1 MWLGS
6 FLARDGD
13 PAGKV
18 AVIGVDARGL
28 DRAHGRRRV
37 RLSFEA
43 VFASVTTV
51 RGAGPDVGAT
61 ARMAADSMLSWLK
74 EFDGYCGLVILTS
87 AETGSARFVTLWE
100 DLDALE
106 RSERGRAAVRESM
119 IATAGAELESVER
132 SEVVLDERVDSGPAR
147 A

>member
-1 MWLGS
+1 LQSIGAG
-6 FLARDGD
+6 LPRLD
-13 PAGKV
+13 PFHTPCAT
-18 AVIGVDARGL
+18 
-28 DRAHGRRRV
+28 

-51 RGAGPDVGAT
+51 RGAGPEVGVT
-61 ARMAADSMLSWLK
+61 AKMAADSMLTWLQ
-74 EFDGYCGLVILTS
+74 EFEGYCGLVILTS

-100 DLDALE
+100 NLDALE

-132 SEVVLDERVDSGPAR
+132 YEVVLDERVDSGPPR
-147 A
+147 T

>member
-1 MWLGS
+1 LQSIGEVVPS
-6 FLARDGD
+6 LD
-13 PAGKV
+13 PV
-18 AVIGVDARGL
+18 
-28 DRAHGRRRV
+28 HTRRPA

-51 RGAGPDVGAT
+51 RGAGPEVGVT
-61 ARMAADSMLSWLK
+61 AKMAADSMLSWLQ
-74 EFDGYCGLVILTS
+74 EFEGYCGLVILTS

-100 DLDALE
+100 DLDSLE

-132 SEVVLDERVDSGPAR
+132 YEVVLDERVDSGPAR

>member
-1 MWLGS
+1 LQSIGGGS
-6 FLARDGD
+6 PR
-13 PAGKV
+13 
-18 AVIGVDARGL
+18 L
-28 DRAHGRRRV
+28 DRADAPSPA

-51 RGAGPDVGAT
+51 RGAGPEVGVT
-61 ARMAADSMLSWLK
+61 AKMAADSMLSWLK
-74 EFDGYCGLVILTS
+74 EFEGYCGLVILTS
-87 AETGSARFVTLWE
+87 AESGSARFVTLWE

-132 SEVVLDERVDSGPAR
+132 FEVVLDERVDSGPPR

>member
-1 MWLGS
+1 LQSIGAG
-6 FLARDGD
+6 LPRLD
-13 PAGKV
+13 PA
-18 AVIGVDARGL
+18 D
-28 DRAHGRRRV
+28 GRCAA

-51 RGAGPDVGAT
+51 RGAGPEVGVT
-61 ARMAADSMLSWLK
+61 AKMAADSMLTWLQ
-74 EFDGYCGLVILTS
+74 EFEGYCGLVILTS

-132 SEVVLDERVDSGPAR
+132 YEVVLDERVDSGPSR

>member
-1 MWLGS
+1 MDLRGRLQS
-6 FLARDGD
+6 IGACLPRLD
-13 PAGKV
+13 P
-18 AVIGVDARGL
+18 L
-28 DRAHGRRRV
+28 HTLRAT

-51 RGAGPDVGAT
+51 RGAGPEVGVT
-61 ARMAADSMLSWLK
+61 AKMAADSMLTWLQ
-74 EFDGYCGLVILTS
+74 EFEGYCGLVILTS

-100 DLDALE
+100 NLDALE

-132 SEVVLDERVDSGPAR
+132 YEVVLDERVDSAPPR

>member
-1 MWLGS
+1 LQSIGAG
-6 FLARDGD
+6 LPRLD
-13 PAGKV
+13 PA
-18 AVIGVDARGL
+18 
-28 DRAHGRRRV
+28 HGHCAAQ
-37 RLSFEA
+37 LSFEA

-51 RGAGPDVGAT
+51 RGAGPEVGVT
-61 ARMAADSMLSWLK
+61 AKMAADSMLTWLQ
-74 EFDGYCGLVILTS
+74 EFEGYCGLVILTS

-132 SEVVLDERVDSGPAR
+132 YEVVLDERVDSGPSR

>member
-1 MWLGS
+1 M
-6 FLARDGD
+6 
-13 PAGKV
+13 
-18 AVIGVDARGL
+18 
-28 DRAHGRRRV
+28 
-37 RLSFEA
+37 
-43 VFASVTTV
+43 FASVTTV
-51 RGAGPDVGAT
+51 RGAGPEVGVT
-61 ARMAADSMLSWLK
+61 AKMAADSMLEWLTQF
-74 EFDGYCGLVILTS
+74 EGYCGLVILAS

-132 SEVVLDERVDSGPAR
+132 YEVVLDERVDSGPSR

>member
-1 MWLGS
+1 LQSIGAGATR
-6 FLARDGD
+6 LD
-13 PAGKV
+13 PAH
-18 AVIGVDARGL
+18 GL
-28 DRAHGRRRV
+28 RPA
-37 RLSFEA
+37 RLSFET

-51 RGAGPDVGAT
+51 RGAGPEVGVT
-61 ARMAADSMLSWLK
+61 AKMAADSMLTWLQ
-74 EFDGYCGLVILTS
+74 EFEGYCGLVILTS

-132 SEVVLDERVDSGPAR
+132 YEVVLDERVDSGPAR

>member
-1 MWLGS
+1 LRSIG
-6 FLARDGD
+6 AGA
-13 PAGKV
+13 PALD
-18 AVIGVDARGL
+18 AADARPST
-28 DRAHGRRRV
+28 

-51 RGAGPDVGAT
+51 RGAGPEVGTT
-61 ARMAADSMLSWLK
+61 AKMAADSMLSWLK

-87 AETGSARFVTLWE
+87 AESGSARFVTLWE

-132 SEVVLDERVDSGPAR
+132 YEVVLDERVDSGPSAT
-147 A
+147 

>member
-1 MWLGS
+1 MLETANLRGRLQ
-6 FLARDGD
+6 F
-13 PAGKV
+13 
-18 AVIGVDARGL
+18 IGVGKPRL
-28 DRAHGRRRV
+28 ERAHARRPA
-37 RLSFEA
+37 RLSFDA
-43 VFASVTTV
+43 VYASVTTV
-51 RGAGPDVGAT
+51 RGAGPDVGVT
-61 ARMAADSMLSWLK
+61 AKMAADSMLSWLQ
-74 EFDGYCGLVILTS
+74 EFEGYCGMVILAS

-132 SEVVLDERVDSGPAR
+132 FEVVLDERVDSGPAR

>member
-1 MWLGS
+1 LQS
-6 FLARDGD
+6 
-13 PAGKV
+13 
-18 AVIGVDARGL
+18 IGACLPRL
-28 DRAHGRRRV
+28 DRLHTLRAT

-51 RGAGPDVGAT
+51 RGAGPEVGVT
-61 ARMAADSMLSWLK
+61 AKMAADSMLTWLQ
-74 EFDGYCGLVILTS
+74 EFEGYCGLVILTS

-132 SEVVLDERVDSGPAR
+132 YEVVLDERVDSGPPR

>member
-1 MWLGS
+1 LQSIG
-6 FLARDGD
+6 ARSPRLD
-13 PAGKV
+13 PAP
-18 AVIGVDARGL
+18 
-28 DRAHGRRRV
+28 GRRRA

-51 RGAGPDVGAT
+51 RGAGPEVGVT
-61 ARMAADSMLSWLK
+61 AKMAADSMLTWLQ
-74 EFDGYCGLVILTS
+74 EFEGYCGLVILTS

-106 RSERGRAAVRESM
+106 RSERGRAAVRDSM

-132 SEVVLDERVDSGPAR
+132 YEVVLDERVDSGASR